1 MKLHCFS
8 LTAIALFTM
17 IPVVSAEN
25 LRIEVKGVYV
35 PDSNARESFG
45 VAGSALP
52 VVLRLIV
59 DESKG
64 FYLPKGTPLIDG
76 QEVGIETL
84 VLPKEAVIS
93 ASAALG
99 DVHWDEAN
107 LMDVLPRSDLGFRPS
122 VILMGDLKSG
132 AVKAYVIFQN
142 ENRRALQVSYM
153 KCDGGC
159 ELVDDAWT
167 TDLRTGSREK
177 VENVKVTISRSEALA
192 QTTSSVP

>member
-35 PDSNARESFG
+35 SDSNARECFG

-76 QEVGIETL
+76 KEVGIETF
-84 VLPKEAVIS
+84 VFPKEAVIS

-99 DVHWDEAN
+99 DIHWGEAN

-122 VILMGDLKSG
+122 VILMGDLETE
-132 AVKAYVIFQN
+132 AVKAYVIFRNQN
-142 ENRRALQVSYM
+142 
-153 KCDGGC
+153 
-159 ELVDDAWT
+159 
-167 TDLRTGSREK
+167 
-177 VENVKVTISRSEALA
+177 
-192 QTTSSVP
+192 

>member
-25 LRIEVKGVYV
+25 VRIEVKGVYL
-35 PDSNARESFG
+35 PDSNARESFV

-64 FYLPKGTPLIDG
+64 FYLPQRTHLIDG
-76 QEVGIETL
+76 KDIWLEIR
-84 VLPKEAVIS
+84 VLPKQVVIS

-99 DVHWDEAN
+99 DMH
-107 LMDVLPRSDLGFRPS
+107 
-122 VILMGDLKSG
+122 
-132 AVKAYVIFQN
+132 
-142 ENRRALQVSYM
+142 
-153 KCDGGC
+153 
-159 ELVDDAWT
+159 
-167 TDLRTGSREK
+167 
-177 VENVKVTISRSEALA
+177 
-192 QTTSSVP
+192 